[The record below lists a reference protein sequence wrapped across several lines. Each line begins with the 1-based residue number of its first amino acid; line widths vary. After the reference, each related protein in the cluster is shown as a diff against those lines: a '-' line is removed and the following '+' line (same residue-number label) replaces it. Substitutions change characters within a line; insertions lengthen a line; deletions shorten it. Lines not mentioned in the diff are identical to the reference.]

1 MAKSFEYTDIAN
13 DLEQGKT
20 LSLEGQEKELMQLI
34 WQSNIA
40 SELDT
45 SKSFQKLD
53 QKIHKNGKVF
63 RINQLWYAAAAVLL
77 VLGFAIFNYL
87 QPTKYIAE
95 IGSTSLIELPDES
108 IIELQGGSELVVP
121 RNFGKVD
128 RNVGLNGMASF
139 KVSPNSKKL
148 FRVESNK
155 GNVEVLGTTFTIVD
169 YKEAS
174 LYLLQVKE
182 GKVMYEKD
190 QWKKELTKNQTIS
203 VIDGKI
209 SVANQEISES
219 DKLIFKNL
227 SVKDIVVLLENRFGK
242 SINYDQSINDLK
254 LNITIDKDSKLT
266 SILKVLSETTDHPFS
281 IQ

>member
-1 MAKSFEYTDIAN
+1 MAKSFEYKDIAN

-20 LSLEGQEKELMQLI
+20 LSLEEQEKELMGLI
-34 WQSNIA
+34 WQSKIA

-53 QKIHKNGKVF
+53 QRISKNGKVF
-63 RINQLWYAAAAVLL
+63 RINQLWYAAATILL

-87 QPTKYIAE
+87 QPTKYVAE
-95 IGSTSLIELPDES
+95 IGSTSLIELPDHS

-128 RNVGLNGMASF
+128 RNVELNGMASF
-139 KVSPNSKKL
+139 KVSPNSEKR

-155 GNVEVLGTTFTIVD
+155 GNVEVVGTTFTIVD
-169 YKEAS
+169 YKEGS

-209 SVANQEISES
+209 SIADQEISES

-266 SILKVLSETTDHPFS
+266 SILKILSETTDHSFS